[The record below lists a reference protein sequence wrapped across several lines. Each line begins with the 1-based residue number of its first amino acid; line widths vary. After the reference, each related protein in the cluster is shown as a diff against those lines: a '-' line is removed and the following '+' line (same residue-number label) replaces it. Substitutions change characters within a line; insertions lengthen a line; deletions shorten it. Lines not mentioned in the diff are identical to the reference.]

1 MLLLQSSTRCVLLA
15 VVQIRATCMKTG
27 QILGQLLVL
36 TGARDILKILII
48 DQPKGRP
55 GLISKAEEKVKNKN
69 FEYLDQLH
77 TNLYSSWITYSMF
90 IFTLTLILLLSAA
103 LYVEKCQNSRKVSQK
118 SIAIGRKLYD
128 SMVV

>member
-15 VVQIRATCMKTG
+15 VVQIRAICMKTG

-55 GLISKAEEKVKNKN
+55 GLISKAEEKGK
-69 FEYLDQLH
+69 E
-77 TNLYSSWITYSMF
+77 
-90 IFTLTLILLLSAA
+90 
-103 LYVEKCQNSRKVSQK
+103 
-118 SIAIGRKLYD
+118 
-128 SMVV
+128 